1 VSPALLAAVL
11 AAAAVGCLVGLP
23 RPGGLRLDAVRVV
36 PAASR
41 GAPPFWLPAAFIVA
55 PAAILLGPVVALLLS
70 AGALA
75 LRRTAAVR
83 RRTVARRAE
92 RRRAVEACA
101 TLAGELRAGR
111 SPAAA
116 LTVAAELA
124 GGPSRDVLL
133 SAAAAARLGGDV
145 AGALLPADA
154 PVSGPATAVPEVLRA
169 LAACWTVCAASGSG
183 LAAAI
188 DRLEEGLRA
197 DQDRRR
203 AVEAELAGPRATAGM
218 LAVLPFAGLL
228 LATGLGADPA
238 HVLLHTPLGLVC
250 LAGGLFL
257 DGLGLLW
264 TGRLVARAGGSG

>member
-1 VSPALLAAVL
+1 MSPAVLAAVL
-11 AAAAVGCLVGLP
+11 MAAAVGCLVGLP
-23 RPGGLRLDAVRVV
+23 RPGGLRLKGVGVF

-41 GAPPFWLPAAFIVA
+41 RVPPFWLPAALAVA
-55 PAAILLGPVVALLLS
+55 PAALLLGPVVALLLS
-70 AGALA
+70 VGTLA
-75 LRRTAAVR
+75 VRRTAAVR
-83 RRTVARRAE
+83 RHTAARRTE

-116 LTVAAELA
+116 LAVAAELA
-124 GGPSRDVLL
+124 CGPSRDVLQ

-145 AGALLPADA
+145 AGALLPTEA
-154 PVSGPATAVPEVLRA
+154 PVSGPATAVPEVLRS
-169 LAACWTVCAASGSG
+169 LAACWAVCAASGSG
-183 LAAAI
+183 LAAAV

-218 LAVLPFAGLL
+218 LAVLPLAGLL
-228 LATGLGADPA
+228 LATGLGADPT

-250 LAGGLFL
+250 LVGGLFL